1 MSSVCIKLIKFLYLT
16 SGLTLTASF
25 LNLLLACVV
34 AVAKDSPVLAKHKV
48 SLERYAIVSMYVTIP
63 STFAFL
69 VSGNFLH
76 VVKQE
81 QREREYSASLLA
93 SHSQE
98 SWDCRRRQALKAGLI
113 AEQCCTCI
121 YFAGFDTPIRCTVN
135 PAGNPND
142 CRDGISTPQTGKPE
156 AK

>member
-1 MSSVCIKLIKFLYLT
+1 MPSVNIKLIKFFYLT
-16 SGLTLTASF
+16 FGVILTASI

-34 AVAKDSPVLAKHKV
+34 AVAKDSPFLAKHKV
-48 SLERYAIVSMYVTIP
+48 ALERYAIVSMYVTI
-63 STFAFL
+63 SSAFAFL

-81 QREREYSASLLA
+81 QREREYAASLLA
-93 SHSQE
+93 SYSQE

-121 YFAGFDTPIRCTVN
+121 YFVGFDTPIRCTVN
-135 PAGNPND
+135 PAGNPSD
-142 CRDGISTPQTGKPE
+142 CRDGRPFFDI
-156 AK
+156 